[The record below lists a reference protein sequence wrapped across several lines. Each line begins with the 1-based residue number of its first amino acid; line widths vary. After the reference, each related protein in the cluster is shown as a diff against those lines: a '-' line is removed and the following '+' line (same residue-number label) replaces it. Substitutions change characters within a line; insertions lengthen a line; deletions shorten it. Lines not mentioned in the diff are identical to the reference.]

1 MDNLLDQ
8 GREMLNSLVDQRN
21 VIKVMKKYNII
32 QVHLPKYDSKSNHSE
47 DNCALIF
54 SRGFDEKCLMLQVFL
69 DYRTPS

>member
-32 QVHLPKYDSKSNHSE
+32 QVHFPKYKTAIKS
-47 DNCALIF
+47 F
-54 SRGFDEKCLMLQVFL
+54 WR
-69 DYRTPS
+69 